1 MPLTKEQSCQVQH
14 KVDHA
19 GLVNQVS
26 CLSRINALSTEL
38 QCNVETIKNFIRN
51 HQQRN
56 KRKAVGAPAVGSA
69 NACNLPEQIP
79 KEPTSLELLE
89 LSEILVQK
97 PCKLRIVASEK
108 TSGYNLFM
116 QKLGKELE
124 EANKALKMEDSEA
137 ELLQMNEF
145 QMTSDSGGQVCSRW
159 AALSQNERDE
169 YDAMAHSQTMAN
181 KENLDLA
188 GKSNPEIQAVQKK
201 SYSIMLAAIRNFVKN
216 GGTHI
221 GASRLPYESDN
232 NRRITTVALGDLVEQ
247 TVRQAAK
254 ADIQYQMPKVLA
266 YLDTKQRMDPND
278 KIMACPKVV
287 GGVQARQATFQ
298 GDLLCKY
305 QAFKPFAKKVPLKE
319 LRQGKI
325 HSVRMTSTC
334 RKIFDAK

>member
-1 MPLTKEQSCQVQH
+1 
-14 KVDHA
+14 
-19 GLVNQVS
+19 
-26 CLSRINALSTEL
+26 
-38 QCNVETIKNFIRN
+38 
-51 HQQRN
+51 
-56 KRKAVGAPAVGSA
+56 
-69 NACNLPEQIP
+69 
-79 KEPTSLELLE
+79 
-89 LSEILVQK
+89 
-97 PCKLRIVASEK
+97 
-108 TSGYNLFM
+108 
-116 QKLGKELE
+116 
-124 EANKALKMEDSEA
+124 MEDSQA

-145 QMTSDSGGQVCSRW
+145 QMTSDSGGQVRSRW

-169 YDAMAHSQTMAN
+169 YDATAHSQTMAN

-188 GKSNPEIQAVQKK
+188 GKSNAEIQEAQKK

-221 GASRLPYESDN
+221 GASRLPHESDN
-232 NRRITTVALGDLVEQ
+232 NRRITTVALRDLAEQ

-305 QAFKPFAKKVPLKE
+305 QAFKPDAKKVPLKE

-325 HSVRMTSTC
+325 CDWPSAVGRFGNFDEKDLEILERNPVLLMASTDVVDVEDIGSDTSIDEETGQDTAPIEDS
-334 RKIFDAK
+334 RNRAPEWQADFAEDEIEAVLDAANSARFRIPAYGRSEQTGLGFRGG